1 MSDQLSDQELKKLF
15 QSQLPPVELPATFAA
30 DLRRQ
35 VMADVATT
43 LRQSDTETAW
53 NGDRVTPGA
62 VVPRPARRAQP
73 QPRASWVDS
82 LTRWLGGLRLLPS
95 LAVAGATIALLVVFV
110 RYGPGMLD
118 SLGTPSVQ
126 TGVSPDGAPILQPIT
141 GTMTAD
147 VTIIDGTATLV
158 KANGRTEDLV
168 PTSTTTMAPGDS
180 LLTLTAS
187 ARVDYFASQYSIMQ
201 PGTRMELLELNDGN
215 GGTQVTTMVHLGSTR
230 HFIEDPL
237 DNNDRF
243 EVWTPSSYASAVG
256 TEFVVEVRSADESF
270 YATLSGVVLVNMG
283 SERVTVSAGEQLTA
297 VSGENLV
304 VEASDPSEVAMN
316 VATPTE
322 PAPEP
327 TATATETATPAPTN
341 TPEPTATNTPLPT
354 ATATNTAVPT
364 ATNTPQPTATNTAEP
379 TATATNTTAPTAT
392 NTAQPTAT
400 NTPLPTATATPAP
413 TATPT
418 DVPVVI
424 LPTATPTE
432 TPIPVEVKLAWPND
446 RVSGSGDQLFRW
458 TTNVMPAEGQAF
470 ELIFWREG
478 QDPLAQGFG
487 LAEPTRSTSV
497 TVDLTK
503 EDDRLGALLDP
514 GEYYWG
520 VRLVETDPY
529 ARIDFVS
536 DSRLFRYSGSQS
548 GISGPINSGE

>member
-1 MSDQLSDQELKKLF
+1 MSDKLTDQELKKLF
-15 QSQLPPVELPATFAA
+15 QSQLPPVELPSTFAA

-35 VMADVATT
+35 VMADVAAT

-62 VVPRPARRAQP
+62 VVPRPAGRAQS
-73 QPRASWVDS
+73 QPRTSWVDS

-118 SLGTPSVQ
+118 TLPSVQ
-126 TGVSPDGAPILQPIT
+126 TGAGPDGAPILQPIT
-141 GTMTAD
+141 GTLTAD
-147 VTIIDGTATLV
+147 VTVIDGTATLV
-158 KANGRTEDLV
+158 RANGRTEDLV

-187 ARVDYFASQYSIMQ
+187 ARVDYFANQYSIMQ
-201 PGTRMELLELNDGN
+201 PGTRMELLELNDSN

-230 HFIEDPL
+230 HFIEDSL
-237 DNNDRF
+237 DSNDRF

-283 SERVTVSAGEQLTA
+283 SERVPVAAGEQVTA

-304 VEASDPSEVAMN
+304 VEASDPAEVAMIA
-316 VATPTE
+316 ATPTE
-322 PAPEP
+322 SAPEP
-327 TATATETATPAPTN
+327 TATATETPAPTN

-354 ATATNTAVPT
+354 ATATNTAAPT
-364 ATNTPQPTATNTAEP
+364 ATNTPQPTATNTAQP
-379 TATATNTTAPTAT
+379 TATATNTAAPTAT
-392 NTAQPTAT
+392 NTPQ
-400 NTPLPTATATPAP
+400 PTATATPVP

-418 DVPVVI
+418 NVPVVI

-432 TPIPVEVKLAWPND
+432 TPIPVEVTLAWPND

-470 ELIFWREG
+470 ELIFWRDG
-478 QDPLAQGFG
+478 QDPLTQGFG

-497 TVDLTK
+497 TVNLTK
-503 EDDRLGALLDP
+503 EDDRLGGLLDP

-536 DSRLFRYSGSQS
+536 DSRLFRYSGSQG